1 MKMRISSI
9 DSWFMNCSV
18 QINTGCVDVFSV
30 FSMYVWNWVQFRWY
44 NVFSVFSE
52 LNVCLKYWICGELN
66 LWWTECVFYIFCIFR
81 TKCFFTVSSCSCF
94 DNKLK
99 LAFDLSIW
107 KLNSPSENAQN
118 WPSENFQFMWSKLGL
133 WETIF
138 SSCDLSKF

>member
-9 DSWFMNCSV
+9 DSWFMNCLV
-18 QINTGCVDVFSV
+18 QINTTYWMC
-30 FSMYVWNWVQFRWY
+30 VWNSVQFRWY

-66 LWWTECVFYIFCIFR
+66 LWWTECVFCIFCIFR
-81 TKCFFTVSSCSCF
+81 TNCFFTASSCF

-99 LAFDLSIW
+99 LAFDVSIW
-107 KLNSPSENAQN
+107 KLNWPSENAQN